1 MTKIEFLL
9 SLNEK
14 LSALPQDEV
23 RERLN
28 FYSEMIEDRMEE
40 GLSEEEAVAAVGDV
54 GEIAESIMAEL
65 SQNKSEP
72 STEAESDKKPKRR
85 MSGMEI
91 ALLII
96 GFPLWFPLLIA
107 AFVVALSLCVFVWA
121 AIISLWAAFVSIGA
135 GIIYFLAKGI
145 YQIFGTHAL
154 TGVALIGAALICTGI
169 SVFAFYGCVYATKY
183 TAILTK
189 KCFLGIIK
197 LFRRREASK

>member
-14 LSALPQDEV
+14 ISALPQDEV

-28 FYSEMIEDRMEE
+28 FYSEMIEDGIEE

-54 GEIAESIMAEL
+54 DEIAEGIMAEL
-65 SQNKSEP
+65 SQNKGEP
-72 STEAESDKKPKRR
+72 SIEAVSDKKPKRR
-85 MSGMEI
+85 ISGMEI

-107 AFVVALSLCVFVWA
+107 TFAVAFSLCVSVWA
-121 AIISLWAAFVSIGA
+121 VIISLWAAFVSIGA

-145 YQIFGTHAL
+145 YQVFGTHVL
-154 TGVALIGAALICTGI
+154 TGVALFGAALICAGL
-169 SVFAFYGCVYATKY
+169 SVFAFYGCVYVTKY

-189 KCFLGIIK
+189 KCILGIIK